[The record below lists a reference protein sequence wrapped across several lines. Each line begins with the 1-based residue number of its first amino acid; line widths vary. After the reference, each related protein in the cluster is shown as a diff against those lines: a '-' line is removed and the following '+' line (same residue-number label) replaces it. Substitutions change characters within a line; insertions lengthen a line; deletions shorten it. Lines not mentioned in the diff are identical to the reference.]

1 MTSPFRPTL
10 AVSTFCALLAPLP
23 LLAPVALAQTG
34 TSTTDTAVKPVS
46 PPAGQNDLA
55 QTFSPIIVTATRTPQ
70 TLSHTIGDDSVI
82 DSEILQKTP
91 SATLGDVLGRER
103 SIGIV
108 EYGGPQT
115 LTTINVRGTNSR
127 QSLVMI
133 DGMRVNSPTN
143 GLPVLNAIPLNA
155 IERIEI
161 VRGAA
166 SSLYG
171 ANAMGGVI
179 NVITRQP
186 ADRPLSGYINMGV
199 GSYGTTEYDAGLS
212 GSQDMWSYSLYGGY
226 GQSGGYQATNGDY
239 PFANNADKDSYYRSN
254 IGGQIGLTW
263 APDQTISVQTLQSRV
278 NGGYDSF
285 DPVYNDRGIQT
296 LGNTIIT
303 SRNRINDRWLS
314 TLSGSF
320 LDEKN
325 ETRTDPKSGPPGYFQ
340 SSQAQYLWLNTLDI
354 AADQTLNVGLERLEQ
369 SVNGSDAGRPV
380 QFAQDSIHTNSVM
393 ANYTGKW
400 GAHRIQAS
408 LRNDDNSQYGNFT
421 TGSLAYAYEF
431 ARGWQASV
439 AMNNAF
445 RAPTFSEL
453 YYPGFSNPDLA
464 PEKSRNYEIGLRY
477 THQSGKLSLVGYHNR
492 ITDLIASEAPTYI
505 PQNIQNAT
513 IKGMTF
519 SFEQWVGSQTQ
530 VYGSFD
536 LLSPYNNSTGKR
548 LPFIAQ
554 RTLRLGAEHRINDLT
569 LDADWMLTS
578 DRSDGTAV
586 LGGYGLLNLGVQYA
600 VSPQVS
606 VQLRWN
612 NVLGK
617 DYTLVRGYNTP
628 GSNVFFNVR
637 LEM

>member
-1 MTSPFRPTL
+1 MTSRIRPQL
-10 AVSTFCALLAPLP
+10 AVGTFCALLAPIPFLSTTAQAQS
-23 LLAPVALAQTG
+23 LQRAANEQAQTL
-34 TSTTDTAVKPVS
+34 D
-46 PPAGQNDLA
+46 
-55 QTFSPIIVTATRTPQ
+55 PIIVTATRTEQ
-70 TLSHTIGDDSVI
+70 SLSHTIGDDSVI
-82 DSEILQKTP
+82 ENNVLQKTP
-91 SATLGDVLGRER
+91 NATLGDVLGRQR
-103 SIGIV
+103 GIGIV

-186 ADRPLSGYINMGV
+186 EDRPLSGYVNMGV
-199 GSYGTTEYDAGLS
+199 GTYATTEYDAGLS
-212 GSQDMWSYSLYGGY
+212 GRQGMWSYSLYGGY

-239 PFANNADKDSYYRSN
+239 PFANNPDTDSYYRSN
-254 IGGQIGLTW
+254 VGGQLGMTW
-263 APDQTISVQTLQSRV
+263 APGQTLSVQTLQSKV

-303 SRNRINDRWLS
+303 SRNQLNDRWLS
-314 TLSGSF
+314 TLSASF

-325 ETRTDPKSGPPGYFQ
+325 ETRTNPQAGPPGYFK
-340 SSQAQYLWLNTLDI
+340 SSQAQYLWLNTLEL
-354 AADQTLNVGLERLEQ
+354 ARNQTLNLGLERLEQ
-369 SVNGSDAGRPV
+369 NANGNDAGRPV
-380 QFAQDSIHTNSVM
+380 QFARDSIHTNSVM
-393 ANYTGKW
+393 ANYTGQW

-408 LRNDDNSQYGNFT
+408 VRNDDNSQYGSFT

-439 AMNNAF
+439 AVNNAF

-464 PEKSRNYEIGLRY
+464 PEKSRNYELGLRY
-477 THQSGKLSLVGYHNR
+477 SHQSGEVSLVGYHNR

-505 PQNIQNAT
+505 PQNIQSAT
-513 IKGMTF
+513 IKGMTLA
-519 SFEQWVGSQTQ
+519 FEQWVGNQTQ

-548 LPFIAQ
+548 LAFIAQ
-554 RTLRLGAEHRINDLT
+554 RTLRLGAEHRIQDFT
-569 LDADWMLTS
+569 LDADWLLTS
-578 DRSDGTAV
+578 DRNDGNAV

-600 VSPQVS
+600 VSRQVS

-637 LEM
+637 VDM